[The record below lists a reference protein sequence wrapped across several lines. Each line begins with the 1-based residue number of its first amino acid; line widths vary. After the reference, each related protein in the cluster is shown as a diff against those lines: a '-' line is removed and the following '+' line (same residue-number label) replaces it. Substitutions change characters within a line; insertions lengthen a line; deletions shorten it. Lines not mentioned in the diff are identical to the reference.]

1 MIINRPHAGLL
12 SDSMAAV
19 LRTLALSNLGRS
31 GRAIASECPGVSV
44 AQVNNMI
51 RRLEQLGIVRSE
63 SIPPAKRYF
72 LNREHILVEP
82 LLAIATG
89 KEGAI
94 KLVEQL
100 FSGFPGLDSVILFG
114 SVARGDD
121 TAESDVDVLLLFDY
135 DTEDQIDHAALSEL
149 CHQYWNRTGN
159 ELNYIA
165 NIVSEATPNLI
176 ASSGFLQNVLNEGQ
190 VIMGRGL
197 SETHER
203 FPNESPNPTVNSHGG

>member
-1 MIINRPHAGLL
+1 MIINKPHAGLL

-19 LRTLALSNLGRS
+19 LRTLAWSSRGRS
-31 GRAIASECPGVSV
+31 GRELASECSGVSV

-63 SIPPAKRYF
+63 SFPPAKRYF
-72 LNREHILVEP
+72 LNREHILTEP
-82 LLAIATG
+82 LLAIAAG
-89 KEGAI
+89 KSEAI
-94 KLVEQL
+94 KLLEQL

-135 DTEDQIDHAALSEL
+135 DTDDQIDHAALSEL
-149 CHQYWNRTGN
+149 CYQYWNRTGN

-165 NIVSEATPNLI
+165 NIMSEVTPNLI
-176 ASSGFLQNVLNEGQ
+176 ASSGFLQNVVNEGQ

-197 SETHER
+197 SESHER
-203 FPNESPNPTVNSHGG
+203 FQNESPNHTVDTHSS

>member
-19 LRTLALSNLGRS
+19 LRTLAVSNLGRS

-63 SIPPAKRYF
+63 SVPPAKRYF
-72 LNREHILVEP
+72 LNREHILAEP
-82 LLAIATG
+82 LLTIAAGNLEAIN
-89 KEGAI
+89 
-94 KLVEQL
+94 LVEEL
-100 FSGFPGLDSVILFG
+100 FTGFSGLDSVILFG

-135 DTEDQIDHAALSEL
+135 DTDDQIDHAALAEL
-149 CHQYWNRTGN
+149 CHQYWSRTGN
-159 ELNYIA
+159 ELNYLA
-165 NIVSEATPNLI
+165 RTLSDVTPNLV
-176 ASSGFLQNVLNEGQ
+176 ASSGFLQNVVNEGQ
-190 VIMGRGL
+190 VIIGRGL
-197 SETHER
+197 GESNER
-203 FPNESPNPTVNSHGG
+203 FQNESPNHTVDSHSS

>member
-1 MIINRPHAGLL
+1 MIINKPHAGLL

-19 LRTLALSNLGRS
+19 LRTLAWSSRGRS
-31 GRAIASECPGVSV
+31 GRALASECPGVSV

-63 SIPPAKRYF
+63 SVPPAKRYF
-72 LNREHILVEP
+72 LNREHILTKP
-82 LLAIATG
+82 LLEIAAG
-89 KEGAI
+89 KWEAI
-94 KLVEQL
+94 KLLEQL

-135 DTEDQIDHAALSEL
+135 DTDDQIDHATLSEL
-149 CHQYWNRTGN
+149 CYQYWSRTGN

-165 NIVSEATPNLI
+165 NIMSEVTPNLI

-197 SETHER
+197 SESHER
-203 FPNESPNPTVNSHGG
+203 FQNESPNHTVDNHSS